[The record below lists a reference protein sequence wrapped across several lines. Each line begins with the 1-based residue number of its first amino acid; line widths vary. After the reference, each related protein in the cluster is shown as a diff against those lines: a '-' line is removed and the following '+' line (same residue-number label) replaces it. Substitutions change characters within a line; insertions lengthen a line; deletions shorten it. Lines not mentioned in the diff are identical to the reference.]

1 MRFNSIFDISPL
13 AGLNNLTEL
22 FLANNSIA
30 DISPLAGLNNL
41 TELFLANNSIA
52 DISPLAGLN
61 NLTRLSLDYNSIS
74 DISALS
80 GLINLIWL
88 SLLGNSI
95 SDLSPLV
102 ANTGLGQGDAIFVN
116 GNPLNNASINTHIP
130 ALQRRG
136 VRVDFD
142 DLDLTPVDIP
152 DTNLRAAIEKALGK
166 ASGATITTEDIA
178 YLTRLSALFANISD
192 LTGLEAATNLTEL
205 FLANNSI
212 SDISPLAGLNNL
224 TLLSLD
230 YNPISDISA
239 LSGLINLI
247 WLSLLGNSISDLSP
261 LVANTGLG
269 QGDAIFVN
277 GNPLNNA
284 SINTHIPAL
293 QRRGVRVDFDDP
305 FDKPV
310 DIPDSNLRTAI
321 EKALRKASGVT
332 ITTEDMKSLYELEA
346 PNASITDLTGLEH
359 ATSLTWLILNNNSIS
374 DISPLKGLTNLVRLD
389 LNNNSISDI
398 SPLVANTGLGP
409 GNAVLVEG
417 NLLNNAS
424 INTHIPTLI
433 SRGVRVDFDNPFDKP
448 VDIPDSNL
456 RTAIEK
462 ALGKA
467 SGVTITTEW
476 MKRLYQLIA
485 PNASITDLTG
495 LEGATKLT
503 WLELHNNFISDISP
517 LKGLTNLRRLEL
529 HNNSISDISP
539 LVANTGLGPGDVIIV
554 NGNPLNNASINTHI
568 PTLISRGVR
577 VDFDK
582 LVDIPDSNLRTAIEK
597 ALGKASG
604 VTITTEDMKHLP
616 QLIAP
621 NASITDLTGLEGAT
635 NLELLELGNNFI
647 SDISPLKGLT
657 NLVRLDLNNN
667 SISDISPLK
676 GLTNLKYLLLDNNSI
691 SDISPLKGL
700 TNLRRLELHNNS
712 ISDISPLVANTGLG
726 EGDLVEVSENPLNP
740 VSINTHILALVHRRV
755 TVHFDKLV
763 DIPDSNLRTA
773 IEKALGK
780 ASGVTIT
787 TEDMKSLYE
796 LEAPNAS
803 ITDLTGLEHATNLT
817 LLTLS
822 DNSISD
828 ISPLAGLNN
837 LAELYLSDN
846 SISDISPLKGLN
858 NLIWLELRNN
868 SISDISPLK
877 GLNNLAFLYLEDNSI
892 SDISPLV
899 ANTGLG
905 PRDTVIV
912 NGNPLNNAA
921 INTHIP
927 TLISRGVRV
936 DFDKPVNII
945 PDSNLRTAIEDE
957 LGKASGDTITTE
969 DMKRLYQL
977 IAPNASITDLTG
989 LEGATNLTWL
999 ILHNNSISD
1008 ISPLKGLTN
1017 LRRLELHNNS
1027 ISDLSLLVAN
1037 TGLGSGDVVLVNGNP
1052 LNNAAINTHILTL
1065 QRRGVRVDFDK
1076 PVDIPDPNLRAEIE
1090 KDLST
1095 ASGVTITTED
1105 MKRLTQLIA
1114 PNASITDL
1122 TGLEHATNLIRLEL
1136 GNNFIS
1142 DLSPLKRLTNLTRL
1156 DLNNNSISDLSPLA
1170 DNTGLGPRDTVIVNG
1185 NPLNNAAINTHI
1197 PTLISRGVRV
1207 DFDKPVNIIP
1217 DSNLRTAI
1225 EDELGKAS
1233 GDTITTEDMKRLT
1246 QLIAPN
1252 ASITDLTGLEGATN
1266 LTLLELGN
1274 NFISDISPLKGL
1286 TNLVRLELH
1295 NNSISDISPLKGL
1308 TNLRRLE
1315 LHNNSISDLSL
1326 LVANTGLGSGDVVLV
1341 NGNPL
1346 NNASIN
1352 THIPTLQRRG
1362 VRVDF
1367 DKPVDIPDPNLR
1379 AEIEKDLSKASG
1391 APITTA
1397 DMKRL
1402 YQLIAPKTNI
1412 RNLTGLEHATNLI
1425 RLELGNNF
1433 ISDLSPLKRLTN
1445 LTRLD
1450 LNNNSISDLSPLAD
1464 NTGLGPRDTVI
1475 VNGNPLNNAAINT
1488 HIPTLISRGV
1498 RVDFDKPVN
1507 IIPDSNLRTAI
1518 EKALG
1523 KASGVTITTEDMA
1536 NLTVLRALFANISDL
1551 TGLEGATNLTLLEL
1565 GNNSISDIS
1574 PLKGLTN
1581 LRRLELHNNSI
1592 SDISPLVA
1600 NTGLGPGDV
1609 IIVNG
1614 NPLNNASI
1622 NTHIPTLISRGVRVD
1637 FDKLV
1642 DIPDSNLRT
1651 AIEKA
1656 LGKASGVT
1664 ITTED
1669 MANLTV
1675 LRALFANISDLTGL
1689 EHATNLTLLNLPDNS
1704 ISDISPLAG
1713 LNNLAELYL
1722 SDNSIS
1728 DISPLA
1734 GLNNLIWLE
1743 LHNNSISDLSP
1754 LKGLNNLISLE
1765 LSDNSISDISP
1776 LAGLT
1781 NLRILGLSGN
1791 SISDISPLAGLT
1803 NLRILGLSGNSISDI
1818 SPVAGLINLIELS
1831 LENNSISDI
1840 SPLVANTGLGPGN
1853 AVLVEGNLL
1862 NNAAINTH
1870 IPTLQRRGV
1879 RVDFDKP
1886 VDIPDPNLRAEIEKD
1901 LSKASGAP
1909 ITTADMKRLYQLIAP
1924 KTNIRN
1930 LTGLEHATNL
1940 TLLDLGNNFISDL
1953 SPLKGLTNLRRLEL
1967 HNNSISDLSPL
1978 VANTGLGPGDV
1989 IIVNGNPL
1997 NNASINTHIPTLI
2010 SRGVRVDF
2018 DKLVDIPDPNLRTAI
2033 EKALGKA
2040 SSDTITTADMKRL
2053 TDLEAPNAN
2062 ITDLTGLEHATNLTL
2077 LDLDNNSISDISPL
2091 TGLTQLTVLFLGN
2104 NSISDISP
2112 LTGLTNLK
2120 TLVLEN
2126 NSISDISPLAGLTN
2140 LTQLRL
2146 YINSISDISP
2156 LAGLT
2161 QLTSLGLG
2169 RNNISDISPL
2179 AGLTNLTT
2187 LTLWTNSISDLSPL
2201 VANTGLGEGDRIDVS
2216 ENPLNSA
2223 SINTHIPALQSR
2235 GVEVYFDALEPAT
2248 PEYLLSI
2255 PAGISLIHV
2264 PLKVTT
2270 VDGVPKTI
2278 ESISNLYDAL
2288 GGASKVN
2295 FLITYDS
2302 QTQEWRSYFG
2312 ASDRGGLADVR
2323 LADDKGIIASLRAPV
2338 SVRLTGNPL
2347 GTNGSGT
2354 ITINPGLNLVGLPL
2368 NDSRINRVSDLFAL
2382 DGIGGNVPVIILTDG
2397 GEFKLV
2403 GRADDP
2409 GDIEI
2414 TGGQAFI
2421 MTASREAAVD
2431 ISGDG
2436 WTNVSG
2442 TAAAPPM
2449 ALTGIEVGD
2458 TTPVLGLR
2466 GAVVDQGTGVN
2477 QVGLRVTVK
2486 NLSTRRAVAAVT
2498 GPDAA
2503 GYQLTVVDIETGRAA
2518 QIGDILEISA
2528 QSPNPFIGVKP
2539 LRYTVTAEDV
2549 KQSPIQLPEL
2559 VSYEIPAETELLH
2572 NYPNPFNPETWI
2584 PYRLAEDAFVTLTIY
2599 DLNGQIV
2606 RTLDVGHQTAAVY
2619 ENRSKAVYWD
2629 GRNGLGEQVASGVY
2643 FYHLSAGEFSAT
2655 RKMVIL
2661 K

>member
-1 MRFNSIFDISPL
+1 MTRQLFRLYLFLLVCFSISVTATAQTVDIPDPNLRAAIEAELGKAPGDTITMADIANLTRLSALFANISDLTGLEAATNLTELLLADDSIADISPLKGLTNLTELYLSDSSISDISPLAGLNNLTQLSLGFNSIFDISPL

-22 FLANNSIA
+22 FLADNSIA

-41 TELFLANNSIA
+41 TELFLANNSIS

-61 NLTRLSLDYNSIS
+61 NLTRLSLDYNPIS

-152 DTNLRAAIEKALGK
+152 DSNLRTAIEKALRK
-166 ASGATITTEDIA
+166 ASGAPITTEDIA

-284 SINTHIPAL
+284 SINTHIPTL
-293 QRRGVRVDFDDP
+293 ISRGVRVDFDDP

-374 DISPLKGLTNLVRLD
+374 DISPLKGLTNLVRLE
-389 LNNNSISDI
+389 LHNNSISDI

-462 ALGKA
+462 ALRKA

-635 NLELLELGNNFI
+635 NLTLLELGNNFI
-647 SDISPLKGLT
+647 SDLSPLKGLT

-667 SISDISPLK
+667 SISDLSPLK
-676 GLTNLKYLLLDNNSI
+676 GLTNLKYLLLDNN
-691 SDISPLKGL
+691 P
-700 TNLRRLELHNNS
+700 
-712 ISDISPLVANTGLG
+712 
-726 EGDLVEVSENPLNP
+726 
-740 VSINTHILALVHRRV
+740 
-755 TVHFDKLV
+755 
-763 DIPDSNLRTA
+763 
-773 IEKALGK
+773 
-780 ASGVTIT
+780 
-787 TEDMKSLYE
+787 
-796 LEAPNAS
+796 
-803 ITDLTGLEHATNLT
+803 
-817 LLTLS
+817 
-822 DNSISD
+822 
-828 ISPLAGLNN
+828 
-837 LAELYLSDN
+837 
-846 SISDISPLKGLN
+846 
-858 NLIWLELRNN
+858 
-868 SISDISPLK
+868 
-877 GLNNLAFLYLEDNSI
+877 
-892 SDISPLV
+892 
-899 ANTGLG
+899 
-905 PRDTVIV
+905 
-912 NGNPLNNAA
+912 
-921 INTHIP
+921 
-927 TLISRGVRV
+927 
-936 DFDKPVNII
+936 
-945 PDSNLRTAIEDE
+945 
-957 LGKASGDTITTE
+957 
-969 DMKRLYQL
+969 
-977 IAPNASITDLTG
+977 
-989 LEGATNLTWL
+989 
-999 ILHNNSISD
+999 
-1008 ISPLKGLTN
+1008 
-1017 LRRLELHNNS
+1017 
-1027 ISDLSLLVAN
+1027 
-1037 TGLGSGDVVLVNGNP
+1037 
-1052 LNNAAINTHILTL
+1052 
-1065 QRRGVRVDFDK
+1065 
-1076 PVDIPDPNLRAEIE
+1076 
-1090 KDLST
+1090 
-1095 ASGVTITTED
+1095 
-1105 MKRLTQLIA
+1105 
-1114 PNASITDL
+1114 
-1122 TGLEHATNLIRLEL
+1122 
-1136 GNNFIS
+1136 
-1142 DLSPLKRLTNLTRL
+1142 
-1156 DLNNNSISDLSPLA
+1156 
-1170 DNTGLGPRDTVIVNG
+1170 
-1185 NPLNNAAINTHI
+1185 
-1197 PTLISRGVRV
+1197 
-1207 DFDKPVNIIP
+1207 
-1217 DSNLRTAI
+1217 
-1225 EDELGKAS
+1225 
-1233 GDTITTEDMKRLT
+1233 
-1246 QLIAPN
+1246 
-1252 ASITDLTGLEGATN
+1252 
-1266 LTLLELGN
+1266 
-1274 NFISDISPLKGL
+1274 
-1286 TNLVRLELH
+1286 
-1295 NNSISDISPLKGL
+1295 
-1308 TNLRRLE
+1308 
-1315 LHNNSISDLSL
+1315 
-1326 LVANTGLGSGDVVLV
+1326 
-1341 NGNPL
+1341 
-1346 NNASIN
+1346 
-1352 THIPTLQRRG
+1352 
-1362 VRVDF
+1362 
-1367 DKPVDIPDPNLR
+1367 
-1379 AEIEKDLSKASG
+1379 
-1391 APITTA
+1391 
-1397 DMKRL
+1397 
-1402 YQLIAPKTNI
+1402 
-1412 RNLTGLEHATNLI
+1412 
-1425 RLELGNNF
+1425 
-1433 ISDLSPLKRLTN
+1433 
-1445 LTRLD
+1445 
-1450 LNNNSISDLSPLAD
+1450 
-1464 NTGLGPRDTVI
+1464 
-1475 VNGNPLNNAAINT
+1475 
-1488 HIPTLISRGV
+1488 
-1498 RVDFDKPVN
+1498 
-1507 IIPDSNLRTAI
+1507 
-1518 EKALG
+1518 
-1523 KASGVTITTEDMA
+1523 
-1536 NLTVLRALFANISDL
+1536 
-1551 TGLEGATNLTLLEL
+1551 
-1565 GNNSISDIS
+1565 ISDIS

-1669 MANLTV
+1669 MKSLYELEAPNASIT
-1675 LRALFANISDLTGL
+1675 DLTGL
-1689 EHATNLTLLNLPDNS
+1689 EHATNLTLLNLSDNS

-1754 LKGLNNLISLE
+1754 LKGLNNPLWLE

-1781 NLRILGLSGN
+1781 SLI
-1791 SISDISPLAGLT
+1791 
-1803 NLRILGLSGNSISDI
+1803 ILGLSGNSISDI

-1840 SPLVANTGLGPGN
+1840 SPLVANAGLG
-1853 AVLVEGNLL
+1853 
-1862 NNAAINTH
+1862 
-1870 IPTLQRRGV
+1870 
-1879 RVDFDKP
+1879 
-1886 VDIPDPNLRAEIEKD
+1886 
-1901 LSKASGAP
+1901 SG
-1909 ITTADMKRLYQLIAP
+1909 
-1924 KTNIRN
+1924 
-1930 LTGLEHATNL
+1930 
-1940 TLLDLGNNFISDL
+1940 
-1953 SPLKGLTNLRRLEL
+1953 
-1967 HNNSISDLSPL
+1967 
-1978 VANTGLGPGDV
+1978 
-1989 IIVNGNPL
+1989 
-1997 NNASINTHIPTLI
+1997 
-2010 SRGVRVDF
+2010 
-2018 DKLVDIPDPNLRTAI
+2018 
-2033 EKALGKA
+2033 
-2040 SSDTITTADMKRL
+2040 DTV
-2053 TDLEAPNAN
+2053 
-2062 ITDLTGLEHATNLTL
+2062 
-2077 LDLDNNSISDISPL
+2077 S
-2091 TGLTQLTVLFLGN
+2091 
-2104 NSISDISP
+2104 
-2112 LTGLTNLK
+2112 
-2120 TLVLEN
+2120 
-2126 NSISDISPLAGLTN
+2126 
-2140 LTQLRL
+2140 
-2146 YINSISDISP
+2146 
-2156 LAGLT
+2156 
-2161 QLTSLGLG
+2161 
-2169 RNNISDISPL
+2169 
-2179 AGLTNLTT
+2179 
-2187 LTLWTNSISDLSPL
+2187 
-2201 VANTGLGEGDRIDVS
+2201 VS
-2216 ENPLNSA
+2216 ENPLNHA

-2255 PAGISLIHV
+2255 PASISLIHV
-2264 PLKVTT
+2264 PLKVTE
-2270 VDGVPKTI
+2270 VDGAAQTI
-2278 ESISNLYDAL
+2278 ESISDLYDAL
-2288 GGASKVN
+2288 GGTSAVN
-2295 FLITYDS
+2295 FLFTYDS
-2302 QTQEWRSYFG
+2302 RDQEWRSYFG
-2312 ASDRGGLADVR
+2312 ASDTGTPADR
-2323 LADDKGIIASLRAPV
+2323 ELTDDMGIIAGMIASASISL
-2338 SVRLTGNPL
+2338 SGSPL

-2368 NDSRINRVSDLFAL
+2368 RDSRITRVSDLFAL

-2397 GEFKLV
+2397 GEFKAV

-2409 GDIEI
+2409 GDIPI
-2414 TGGQAFI
+2414 VGGQAFI
-2421 MTASREAAVD
+2421 LTAQRAETVAL
-2431 ISGDG
+2431 SGDG
-2436 WTNVSG
+2436 WTNISG
-2442 TAAAPPM
+2442 TAAAPSM

-2458 TTPVLGLR
+2458 ITPVLGLR
-2466 GAVVDQGTGVN
+2466 GAVVDEGTGVN

-2498 GPDAA
+2498 GPDEA
-2503 GYQLTVVDIETGRAA
+2503 GYRLTVVDIETGRAA
-2518 QIGDILEISA
+2518 TIGDTLEISA

-2539 LRYTVTAEDV
+2539 LRYTVTTEDV
-2549 KQSPIQLPEL
+2549 KQSLIQLPEL
-2559 VSYEIPAETELLH
+2559 VAYEIPAETELLH

-2599 DLNGQIV
+2599 DQTGQVV
-2606 RTLDVGHQTAAVY
+2606 RTIDVGHQIASVY
-2619 ENRSKAVYWD
+2619 ESRSKAIYWD

-2643 FYHLSAGEFSAT
+2643 FYHLSAGDYSAT
-2655 RKMVIL
+2655 RKMLIL

>member
-1 MRFNSIFDISPL
+1 M
-13 AGLNNLTEL
+13 
-22 FLANNSIA
+22 
-30 DISPLAGLNNL
+30 
-41 TELFLANNSIA
+41 
-52 DISPLAGLN
+52 
-61 NLTRLSLDYNSIS
+61 
-74 DISALS
+74 
-80 GLINLIWL
+80 
-88 SLLGNSI
+88 
-95 SDLSPLV
+95 
-102 ANTGLGQGDAIFVN
+102 
-116 GNPLNNASINTHIP
+116 
-130 ALQRRG
+130 
-136 VRVDFD
+136 
-142 DLDLTPVDIP
+142 
-152 DTNLRAAIEKALGK
+152 
-166 ASGATITTEDIA
+166 
-178 YLTRLSALFANISD
+178 
-192 LTGLEAATNLTEL
+192 TGLEAANNLTEL

-269 QGDAIFVN
+269 QGDAIIVN

-635 NLELLELGNNFI
+635 NLTLLELGNNFI
-647 SDISPLKGLT
+647 SDLSPLKGLT

-667 SISDISPLK
+667 SISDLSPLK
-676 GLTNLKYLLLDNNSI
+676 GLTNLKYLLLDNN
-691 SDISPLKGL
+691 P
-700 TNLRRLELHNNS
+700 
-712 ISDISPLVANTGLG
+712 
-726 EGDLVEVSENPLNP
+726 
-740 VSINTHILALVHRRV
+740 
-755 TVHFDKLV
+755 
-763 DIPDSNLRTA
+763 
-773 IEKALGK
+773 
-780 ASGVTIT
+780 
-787 TEDMKSLYE
+787 
-796 LEAPNAS
+796 
-803 ITDLTGLEHATNLT
+803 
-817 LLTLS
+817 
-822 DNSISD
+822 
-828 ISPLAGLNN
+828 
-837 LAELYLSDN
+837 
-846 SISDISPLKGLN
+846 
-858 NLIWLELRNN
+858 
-868 SISDISPLK
+868 
-877 GLNNLAFLYLEDNSI
+877 
-892 SDISPLV
+892 
-899 ANTGLG
+899 
-905 PRDTVIV
+905 
-912 NGNPLNNAA
+912 
-921 INTHIP
+921 
-927 TLISRGVRV
+927 
-936 DFDKPVNII
+936 
-945 PDSNLRTAIEDE
+945 
-957 LGKASGDTITTE
+957 
-969 DMKRLYQL
+969 
-977 IAPNASITDLTG
+977 
-989 LEGATNLTWL
+989 
-999 ILHNNSISD
+999 
-1008 ISPLKGLTN
+1008 
-1017 LRRLELHNNS
+1017 
-1027 ISDLSLLVAN
+1027 
-1037 TGLGSGDVVLVNGNP
+1037 
-1052 LNNAAINTHILTL
+1052 
-1065 QRRGVRVDFDK
+1065 
-1076 PVDIPDPNLRAEIE
+1076 
-1090 KDLST
+1090 
-1095 ASGVTITTED
+1095 
-1105 MKRLTQLIA
+1105 
-1114 PNASITDL
+1114 
-1122 TGLEHATNLIRLEL
+1122 
-1136 GNNFIS
+1136 
-1142 DLSPLKRLTNLTRL
+1142 
-1156 DLNNNSISDLSPLA
+1156 
-1170 DNTGLGPRDTVIVNG
+1170 
-1185 NPLNNAAINTHI
+1185 
-1197 PTLISRGVRV
+1197 
-1207 DFDKPVNIIP
+1207 
-1217 DSNLRTAI
+1217 
-1225 EDELGKAS
+1225 
-1233 GDTITTEDMKRLT
+1233 
-1246 QLIAPN
+1246 
-1252 ASITDLTGLEGATN
+1252 
-1266 LTLLELGN
+1266 
-1274 NFISDISPLKGL
+1274 
-1286 TNLVRLELH
+1286 
-1295 NNSISDISPLKGL
+1295 
-1308 TNLRRLE
+1308 
-1315 LHNNSISDLSL
+1315 
-1326 LVANTGLGSGDVVLV
+1326 
-1341 NGNPL
+1341 
-1346 NNASIN
+1346 
-1352 THIPTLQRRG
+1352 
-1362 VRVDF
+1362 
-1367 DKPVDIPDPNLR
+1367 
-1379 AEIEKDLSKASG
+1379 
-1391 APITTA
+1391 
-1397 DMKRL
+1397 
-1402 YQLIAPKTNI
+1402 
-1412 RNLTGLEHATNLI
+1412 
-1425 RLELGNNF
+1425 
-1433 ISDLSPLKRLTN
+1433 
-1445 LTRLD
+1445 
-1450 LNNNSISDLSPLAD
+1450 
-1464 NTGLGPRDTVI
+1464 
-1475 VNGNPLNNAAINT
+1475 
-1488 HIPTLISRGV
+1488 
-1498 RVDFDKPVN
+1498 
-1507 IIPDSNLRTAI
+1507 
-1518 EKALG
+1518 
-1523 KASGVTITTEDMA
+1523 
-1536 NLTVLRALFANISDL
+1536 
-1551 TGLEGATNLTLLEL
+1551 
-1565 GNNSISDIS
+1565 ISDIS

-1675 LRALFANISDLTGL
+1675 LHALFANISDLTGL
-1689 EHATNLTLLNLPDNS
+1689 EHATNLTLLTLSDNS

-1791 SISDISPLAGLT
+1791 SISDISP
-1803 NLRILGLSGNSISDI
+1803 
-1818 SPVAGLINLIELS
+1818 VAGLINLIELS

-1840 SPLVANTGLGPGN
+1840 SPLVANAGLG
-1853 AVLVEGNLL
+1853 
-1862 NNAAINTH
+1862 
-1870 IPTLQRRGV
+1870 
-1879 RVDFDKP
+1879 
-1886 VDIPDPNLRAEIEKD
+1886 
-1901 LSKASGAP
+1901 SG
-1909 ITTADMKRLYQLIAP
+1909 
-1924 KTNIRN
+1924 
-1930 LTGLEHATNL
+1930 
-1940 TLLDLGNNFISDL
+1940 
-1953 SPLKGLTNLRRLEL
+1953 
-1967 HNNSISDLSPL
+1967 
-1978 VANTGLGPGDV
+1978 
-1989 IIVNGNPL
+1989 
-1997 NNASINTHIPTLI
+1997 
-2010 SRGVRVDF
+2010 
-2018 DKLVDIPDPNLRTAI
+2018 
-2033 EKALGKA
+2033 
-2040 SSDTITTADMKRL
+2040 DTV
-2053 TDLEAPNAN
+2053 
-2062 ITDLTGLEHATNLTL
+2062 
-2077 LDLDNNSISDISPL
+2077 S
-2091 TGLTQLTVLFLGN
+2091 
-2104 NSISDISP
+2104 
-2112 LTGLTNLK
+2112 
-2120 TLVLEN
+2120 
-2126 NSISDISPLAGLTN
+2126 
-2140 LTQLRL
+2140 
-2146 YINSISDISP
+2146 
-2156 LAGLT
+2156 
-2161 QLTSLGLG
+2161 
-2169 RNNISDISPL
+2169 
-2179 AGLTNLTT
+2179 
-2187 LTLWTNSISDLSPL
+2187 
-2201 VANTGLGEGDRIDVS
+2201 VS
-2216 ENPLNSA
+2216 ENPLNHA

-2264 PLKVTT
+2264 PLKVTE
-2270 VDGVPKTI
+2270 VDGVAQTI
-2278 ESISNLYDAL
+2278 ESVADLYDAL
-2288 GGASKVN
+2288 GGTSAVN
-2295 FLITYDS
+2295 FLFTYDS
-2302 QTQEWRSYFG
+2302 RDQEWRSYFVP
-2312 ASDRGGLADVR
+2312 SDRGGPADVA
-2323 LADDKGIIASLRAPV
+2323 LTDDKGVIARLRAPA
-2338 SVRLTGNPL
+2338 SISLRGSAL
-2347 GTNGSGT
+2347 GTNGTST
-2354 ITINPGLNLVGLPL
+2354 ITLNQRLNLVGLPL
-2368 NDSRINRVSDLFAL
+2368 NNSTITRVSDLL
-2382 DGIGGNVPVIILTDG
+2382 ELNGIKGNVPVIILTDG
-2397 GEFKLV
+2397 GEFKAV

-2442 TAAAPPM
+2442 TAAAPPLS
-2449 ALTGIEVGD
+2449 LTGIEVGD

-2466 GAVVDQGTGVN
+2466 GAIVDQGTGVN

-2486 NLSTRRAVAAVT
+2486 NLSTGRAVAAVT
-2498 GPDAA
+2498 APDEA

-2549 KQSPIQLPEL
+2549 KQSLIQLPEL
-2559 VSYEIPAETELLH
+2559 VAYEIPAETELLH

-2599 DLNGQIV
+2599 DQTGQVV
-2606 RTLDVGHQTAAVY
+2606 RTIDVGHQIASVY
-2619 ENRSKAVYWD
+2619 ESRSKAIYWD
-2629 GRNGLGEQVASGVY
+2629 GRNGLGETVASGVY
-2643 FYHLSAGEFSAT
+2643 FYHLSAGDFSAT
-2655 RKMVIL
+2655 RKMLIL

>member
-1 MRFNSIFDISPL
+1 MTRQLFRLYLFLLVCFSISVTATAQTVDIPDPNLRAAIEAELGKAPGDTITMADIANLTRLSALFANISDLTGLEAATNLTELLLADDSIADISPLKGLTNLTELYLSDSSISDISPLAGLNNLTDLSLGFNSIFDISPL

-22 FLANNSIA
+22 FLADNSIA

-41 TELFLANNSIA
+41 TELFLANNSIS

-152 DTNLRAAIEKALGK
+152 DPNLRAAIEAELGKAPGDTITTDDMANLTRLSALFANISDLTGLEAATNLTELLLADDSIADISPLKGLTNLTELYLSDSSISDISPLAGLNNLTDLSLGFNSIFDISPLAGLNNLTELFLADNSIADISPLAGLNNLTELFLANNSISDISPLAGLNNLTRLSLDYNSISDISALSGLINLIWLSLLGNSISDLSPLVANTGLGQGDAIFVNGNPLNNASINTHIPALQRRGVRVDFDDLDLTPVDIPDPNLRAAIEKALGK

-568 PTLISRGVR
+568 PTLQLRGVR

-604 VTITTEDMKHLP
+604 VTITMEDMKHLP

-635 NLELLELGNNFI
+635 NLTLLELGNNFISDLSPLKGLTNLVRLELHNNSISDISPLKGLTNLKYLLLDNNSI

-657 NLVRLDLNNN
+657 NLVRLELHNN

-726 EGDLVEVSENPLNP
+726 PGDVIIVNGNPLNNA
-740 VSINTHILALVHRRV
+740 SINTHIPTLQLRGVRV
-755 TVHFDKLV
+755 DFDKLV

-822 DNSISD
+822 
-828 ISPLAGLNN
+828 
-837 LAELYLSDN
+837 
-846 SISDISPLKGLN
+846 
-858 NLIWLELRNN
+858 
-868 SISDISPLK
+868 
-877 GLNNLAFLYLEDNSI
+877 
-892 SDISPLV
+892 
-899 ANTGLG
+899 
-905 PRDTVIV
+905 
-912 NGNPLNNAA
+912 
-921 INTHIP
+921 
-927 TLISRGVRV
+927 
-936 DFDKPVNII
+936 
-945 PDSNLRTAIEDE
+945 
-957 LGKASGDTITTE
+957 
-969 DMKRLYQL
+969 
-977 IAPNASITDLTG
+977 
-989 LEGATNLTWL
+989 
-999 ILHNNSISD
+999 
-1008 ISPLKGLTN
+1008 
-1017 LRRLELHNNS
+1017 
-1027 ISDLSLLVAN
+1027 
-1037 TGLGSGDVVLVNGNP
+1037 
-1052 LNNAAINTHILTL
+1052 
-1065 QRRGVRVDFDK
+1065 
-1076 PVDIPDPNLRAEIE
+1076 
-1090 KDLST
+1090 
-1095 ASGVTITTED
+1095 
-1105 MKRLTQLIA
+1105 
-1114 PNASITDL
+1114 
-1122 TGLEHATNLIRLEL
+1122 
-1136 GNNFIS
+1136 
-1142 DLSPLKRLTNLTRL
+1142 
-1156 DLNNNSISDLSPLA
+1156 
-1170 DNTGLGPRDTVIVNG
+1170 
-1185 NPLNNAAINTHI
+1185 
-1197 PTLISRGVRV
+1197 
-1207 DFDKPVNIIP
+1207 
-1217 DSNLRTAI
+1217 
-1225 EDELGKAS
+1225 
-1233 GDTITTEDMKRLT
+1233 
-1246 QLIAPN
+1246 
-1252 ASITDLTGLEGATN
+1252 
-1266 LTLLELGN
+1266 
-1274 NFISDISPLKGL
+1274 
-1286 TNLVRLELH
+1286 
-1295 NNSISDISPLKGL
+1295 
-1308 TNLRRLE
+1308 
-1315 LHNNSISDLSL
+1315 
-1326 LVANTGLGSGDVVLV
+1326 
-1341 NGNPL
+1341 
-1346 NNASIN
+1346 
-1352 THIPTLQRRG
+1352 
-1362 VRVDF
+1362 
-1367 DKPVDIPDPNLR
+1367 
-1379 AEIEKDLSKASG
+1379 
-1391 APITTA
+1391 
-1397 DMKRL
+1397 
-1402 YQLIAPKTNI
+1402 
-1412 RNLTGLEHATNLI
+1412 
-1425 RLELGNNF
+1425 
-1433 ISDLSPLKRLTN
+1433 
-1445 LTRLD
+1445 
-1450 LNNNSISDLSPLAD
+1450 
-1464 NTGLGPRDTVI
+1464 
-1475 VNGNPLNNAAINT
+1475 
-1488 HIPTLISRGV
+1488 
-1498 RVDFDKPVN
+1498 
-1507 IIPDSNLRTAI
+1507 
-1518 EKALG
+1518 
-1523 KASGVTITTEDMA
+1523 
-1536 NLTVLRALFANISDL
+1536 
-1551 TGLEGATNLTLLEL
+1551 
-1565 GNNSISDIS
+1565 
-1574 PLKGLTN
+1574 
-1581 LRRLELHNNSI
+1581 
-1592 SDISPLVA
+1592 
-1600 NTGLGPGDV
+1600 
-1609 IIVNG
+1609 
-1614 NPLNNASI
+1614 
-1622 NTHIPTLISRGVRVD
+1622 
-1637 FDKLV
+1637 
-1642 DIPDSNLRT
+1642 
-1651 AIEKA
+1651 
-1656 LGKASGVT
+1656 
-1664 ITTED
+1664 
-1669 MANLTV
+1669 
-1675 LRALFANISDLTGL
+1675 
-1689 EHATNLTLLNLPDNS
+1689 DNS

-1791 SISDISPLAGLT
+1791 SISDISP
-1803 NLRILGLSGNSISDI
+1803 
-1818 SPVAGLINLIELS
+1818 VAGLINLIELS

-1840 SPLVANTGLGPGN
+1840 SPLVANAGLG
-1853 AVLVEGNLL
+1853 
-1862 NNAAINTH
+1862 
-1870 IPTLQRRGV
+1870 
-1879 RVDFDKP
+1879 
-1886 VDIPDPNLRAEIEKD
+1886 
-1901 LSKASGAP
+1901 SG
-1909 ITTADMKRLYQLIAP
+1909 
-1924 KTNIRN
+1924 
-1930 LTGLEHATNL
+1930 
-1940 TLLDLGNNFISDL
+1940 
-1953 SPLKGLTNLRRLEL
+1953 
-1967 HNNSISDLSPL
+1967 
-1978 VANTGLGPGDV
+1978 
-1989 IIVNGNPL
+1989 
-1997 NNASINTHIPTLI
+1997 
-2010 SRGVRVDF
+2010 
-2018 DKLVDIPDPNLRTAI
+2018 
-2033 EKALGKA
+2033 
-2040 SSDTITTADMKRL
+2040 DTV
-2053 TDLEAPNAN
+2053 
-2062 ITDLTGLEHATNLTL
+2062 
-2077 LDLDNNSISDISPL
+2077 S
-2091 TGLTQLTVLFLGN
+2091 
-2104 NSISDISP
+2104 
-2112 LTGLTNLK
+2112 
-2120 TLVLEN
+2120 
-2126 NSISDISPLAGLTN
+2126 
-2140 LTQLRL
+2140 
-2146 YINSISDISP
+2146 
-2156 LAGLT
+2156 
-2161 QLTSLGLG
+2161 
-2169 RNNISDISPL
+2169 
-2179 AGLTNLTT
+2179 
-2187 LTLWTNSISDLSPL
+2187 
-2201 VANTGLGEGDRIDVS
+2201 VS
-2216 ENPLNSA
+2216 ENPLNHA

-2264 PLKVTT
+2264 PLKVTE
-2270 VDGVPKTI
+2270 VDGVAQTI
-2278 ESISNLYDAL
+2278 ESVADLYDAL
-2288 GGASKVN
+2288 GGTSAVN
-2295 FLITYDS
+2295 FLFTYDS
-2302 QTQEWRSYFG
+2302 RDQEWRSYFG
-2312 ASDRGGLADVR
+2312 ASDKGTPADR
-2323 LADDKGIIASLRAPV
+2323 ELTDDMGIIAGMIASASISL
-2338 SVRLTGNPL
+2338 SGSPL
-2347 GTNGSGT
+2347 GTNGSST

-2368 NDSRINRVSDLFAL
+2368 NDSRINRVSALFAL
-2382 DGIGGNVPVIILTDG
+2382 EGIGGNVPVIILTDG
-2397 GEFKLV
+2397 GEFKVV
-2403 GRADDP
+2403 GRAGDP
-2409 GDIEI
+2409 GDIPI
-2414 TGGQAFI
+2414 VGGQAFI
-2421 MTASREAAVD
+2421 MTAQRAATVT

-2436 WTNVSG
+2436 WTNTSG
-2442 TAAAPPM
+2442 TAAAPSTV
-2449 ALTGIEVGD
+2449 LTGIEVGD

-2466 GAVVDQGTGVN
+2466 GAVVDEGTGLKVEGF
-2477 QVGLRVTVK
+2477 QVTAK
-2486 NLSTRRAVAAVT
+2486 NLSTGRAVT
-2498 GPDAA
+2498 SMTRDEGE
-2503 GYQLTVVDIETGRAA
+2503 GYRLTIVDIETGQAA
-2518 QIGDILEISA
+2518 TIGDTLEISA
-2528 QSPNPFIGVKP
+2528 QSPNPFIGVEP
-2539 LRYTVTAEDV
+2539 LRYTVTAENV
-2549 KQSPIQLPEL
+2549 KRSRIQLPEL
-2559 VSYEIPAETELLH
+2559 VAYEIPAETQLLP

-2599 DLNGQIV
+2599 DLNGQSV
-2606 RTLDVGHQTAAVY
+2606 RTIDVGHQTAAVY
-2619 ENRSKAVYWD
+2619 ESRSKAIYWD

-2643 FYHLSAGEFSAT
+2643 FYHLSAGNYSAT
-2655 RKMVIL
+2655 RKMLIL

>member
-1 MRFNSIFDISPL
+1 MTRQLFRLYLFLLVCFSISVTATAQTVDIPDPNLRAAIEAELGKAPGDTITMADIANLTTLSALFVNISDLTGLEAATNLTELLLADNSISDISPLKGLTNLTELYLSDSSISDISPLAGLNNLTELSLGFNSIFDISPLAGLNNLTELFLADNSISDISPLAGLNNLTELFLANNSIADISPLAGLNNLTRLSLDYNSISDISALSGLINLIWLSLLGNSISDISPLVANTGLGQGDAIFVNGNPLNNASINTHIPALQRRGVRVDFDDLDLTPVDIPDPNLRTAIEKALRKASGVTITTEDIANLTTLSALFANISDLTGLEAATNLTELLLADNSISDISPLKGLTNLTELYLSDSSISDISPLAGLNNLTELSLGFNSISDISPL

-95 SDLSPLV
+95 SDISPLV

-152 DTNLRAAIEKALGK
+152 DTNLRAAIEKALRK

-247 WLSLLGNSISDLSP
+247 WLSLLGNSISDISP

-597 ALGKASG
+597 ALRKASG

-635 NLELLELGNNFI
+635 NLTLLELGNNFI
-647 SDISPLKGLT
+647 SDLSPLKGLT

-667 SISDISPLK
+667 SISDLSPLK
-676 GLTNLKYLLLDNNSI
+676 GLTNLKYLLLD
-691 SDISPLKGL
+691 
-700 TNLRRLELHNNS
+700 
-712 ISDISPLVANTGLG
+712 
-726 EGDLVEVSENPLNP
+726 
-740 VSINTHILALVHRRV
+740 
-755 TVHFDKLV
+755 
-763 DIPDSNLRTA
+763 
-773 IEKALGK
+773 
-780 ASGVTIT
+780 
-787 TEDMKSLYE
+787 
-796 LEAPNAS
+796 
-803 ITDLTGLEHATNLT
+803 
-817 LLTLS
+817 
-822 DNSISD
+822 
-828 ISPLAGLNN
+828 
-837 LAELYLSDN
+837 
-846 SISDISPLKGLN
+846 
-858 NLIWLELRNN
+858 
-868 SISDISPLK
+868 
-877 GLNNLAFLYLEDNSI
+877 
-892 SDISPLV
+892 
-899 ANTGLG
+899 
-905 PRDTVIV
+905 
-912 NGNPLNNAA
+912 
-921 INTHIP
+921 
-927 TLISRGVRV
+927 
-936 DFDKPVNII
+936 
-945 PDSNLRTAIEDE
+945 
-957 LGKASGDTITTE
+957 
-969 DMKRLYQL
+969 
-977 IAPNASITDLTG
+977 
-989 LEGATNLTWL
+989 
-999 ILHNNSISD
+999 
-1008 ISPLKGLTN
+1008 
-1017 LRRLELHNNS
+1017 
-1027 ISDLSLLVAN
+1027 
-1037 TGLGSGDVVLVNGNP
+1037 
-1052 LNNAAINTHILTL
+1052 
-1065 QRRGVRVDFDK
+1065 
-1076 PVDIPDPNLRAEIE
+1076 
-1090 KDLST
+1090 
-1095 ASGVTITTED
+1095 
-1105 MKRLTQLIA
+1105 
-1114 PNASITDL
+1114 
-1122 TGLEHATNLIRLEL
+1122 
-1136 GNNFIS
+1136 
-1142 DLSPLKRLTNLTRL
+1142 
-1156 DLNNNSISDLSPLA
+1156 
-1170 DNTGLGPRDTVIVNG
+1170 
-1185 NPLNNAAINTHI
+1185 
-1197 PTLISRGVRV
+1197 
-1207 DFDKPVNIIP
+1207 
-1217 DSNLRTAI
+1217 
-1225 EDELGKAS
+1225 
-1233 GDTITTEDMKRLT
+1233 
-1246 QLIAPN
+1246 
-1252 ASITDLTGLEGATN
+1252 
-1266 LTLLELGN
+1266 
-1274 NFISDISPLKGL
+1274 
-1286 TNLVRLELH
+1286 
-1295 NNSISDISPLKGL
+1295 
-1308 TNLRRLE
+1308 
-1315 LHNNSISDLSL
+1315 
-1326 LVANTGLGSGDVVLV
+1326 
-1341 NGNPL
+1341 
-1346 NNASIN
+1346 
-1352 THIPTLQRRG
+1352 
-1362 VRVDF
+1362 
-1367 DKPVDIPDPNLR
+1367 
-1379 AEIEKDLSKASG
+1379 
-1391 APITTA
+1391 
-1397 DMKRL
+1397 
-1402 YQLIAPKTNI
+1402 
-1412 RNLTGLEHATNLI
+1412 
-1425 RLELGNNF
+1425 
-1433 ISDLSPLKRLTN
+1433 
-1445 LTRLD
+1445 
-1450 LNNNSISDLSPLAD
+1450 
-1464 NTGLGPRDTVI
+1464 
-1475 VNGNPLNNAAINT
+1475 
-1488 HIPTLISRGV
+1488 
-1498 RVDFDKPVN
+1498 
-1507 IIPDSNLRTAI
+1507 
-1518 EKALG
+1518 
-1523 KASGVTITTEDMA
+1523 
-1536 NLTVLRALFANISDL
+1536 
-1551 TGLEGATNLTLLEL
+1551 
-1565 GNNSISDIS
+1565 NNSISDIS

-1656 LGKASGVT
+1656 LRKASGVT

-1728 DISPLA
+1728 DLSPLK

-1754 LKGLNNLISLE
+1754 LKGLNNLIWLE
-1765 LSDNSISDISP
+1765 LSD
-1776 LAGLT
+1776 
-1781 NLRILGLSGN
+1781 
-1791 SISDISPLAGLT
+1791 
-1803 NLRILGLSGNSISDI
+1803 NSISDI

-1840 SPLVANTGLGPGN
+1840 SPLVANAGLGSGDTVDVSENP
-1853 AVLVEGNLL
+1853 L
-1862 NNAAINTH
+1862 NSQSINTH
-1870 IPTLQRRGV
+1870 IPTLQ
-1879 RVDFDKP
+1879 
-1886 VDIPDPNLRAEIEKD
+1886 
-1901 LSKASGAP
+1901 
-1909 ITTADMKRLYQLIAP
+1909 
-1924 KTNIRN
+1924 
-1930 LTGLEHATNL
+1930 
-1940 TLLDLGNNFISDL
+1940 
-1953 SPLKGLTNLRRLEL
+1953 
-1967 HNNSISDLSPL
+1967 
-1978 VANTGLGPGDV
+1978 
-1989 IIVNGNPL
+1989 
-1997 NNASINTHIPTLI
+1997 
-2010 SRGVRVDF
+2010 SRGV
-2018 DKLVDIPDPNLRTAI
+2018 
-2033 EKALGKA
+2033 
-2040 SSDTITTADMKRL
+2040 
-2053 TDLEAPNAN
+2053 N
-2062 ITDLTGLEHATNLTL
+2062 I
-2077 LDLDNNSISDISPL
+2077 SFS
-2091 TGLTQLTVLFLGN
+2091 
-2104 NSISDISP
+2104 
-2112 LTGLTNLK
+2112 NLK
-2120 TLVLEN
+2120 P
-2126 NSISDISPLAGLTN
+2126 I
-2140 LTQLRL
+2140 
-2146 YINSISDISP
+2146 
-2156 LAGLT
+2156 
-2161 QLTSLGLG
+2161 TS
-2169 RNNISDISPL
+2169 
-2179 AGLTNLTT
+2179 
-2187 LTLWTNSISDLSPL
+2187 
-2201 VANTGLGEGDRIDVS
+2201 
-2216 ENPLNSA
+2216 
-2223 SINTHIPALQSR
+2223 
-2235 GVEVYFDALEPAT
+2235 
-2248 PEYLLSI
+2248 EYTLSI
-2255 PAGISLIHV
+2255 PSGYSLIHV
-2264 PLKVTT
+2264 PLKVNA
-2270 VDGVPKTI
+2270 VDGVAKTI
-2278 ESISNLYDAL
+2278 TSIGDLYDAL
-2288 GGASKVN
+2288 GGANAVK
-2295 FLITYDS
+2295 LLLTLDS
-2302 QTQEWRSYFG
+2302 QTQEWFVYFG
-2312 ASDRGGLADVR
+2312 PLAKGTPADRELT
-2323 LADDKGIIASLRAPV
+2323 DDMGIIADMKTSV

-2347 GTNGSGT
+2347 GTNGNST
-2354 ITINPGLNLVGLPL
+2354 ITLNPGYNLVGLPL
-2368 NDSRINRVSDLFAL
+2368 NDSRLTHVSDLFML
-2382 DGIGGNVPVIILTDG
+2382 EGIGGNAPVVIFTDNGAFKAVVPAGGPDDIPII
-2397 GEFKLV
+2397 
-2403 GRADDP
+2403 
-2409 GDIEI
+2409 
-2414 TGGQAFI
+2414 GGQAFI
-2421 MTASREAAVD
+2421 LDAQQAATIT

-2436 WTNVSG
+2436 WTNTSG
-2442 TAAAPPM
+2442 TAAAPPLS
-2449 ALTGIEVGD
+2449 LTGIEVRD
-2458 TTPVLGLR
+2458 TTLVLGLS
-2466 GAVVDQGTGVN
+2466 GSIVDEETGLKVE
-2477 QVGLRVTVK
+2477 GFRVTVK
-2486 NLSTRRAVAAVT
+2486 NLSTDRAVAAVT
-2498 GPDAA
+2498 APDEA
-2503 GYQLTVVDIETGRAA
+2503 GYRLTIVDIETGRAA
-2518 QIGDILEISA
+2518 TIGDTLEISA
-2528 QSPNPFIGVKP
+2528 QSPNPFIGVEP
-2539 LRYTVTAEDV
+2539 LRYTITAEDV
-2549 KQSPIQLPEL
+2549 KRSRIQLPEL
-2559 VSYEIPAETELLH
+2559 VAYEIPAETQLLP

-2584 PYRLAEDAFVTLTIY
+2584 PYRLAEDAFVTLTVY
-2599 DLNGQIV
+2599 DLNGQAV
-2606 RTLDVGHQTAAVY
+2606 RTIDVGHQTAAVY
-2619 ENRSKAVYWD
+2619 ESRSKAIYWD

-2643 FYHLSAGEFSAT
+2643 FYHLSAGDYSAT
-2655 RKMVIL
+2655 RKMLIL